1 MRLQRVAAVGLLLL
15 VSGCSRGGDE
25 SSTPETLPVSTEAAT
40 STTTSTSTTSSTQ
53 AESTPTTLS
62 AEDEV
67 LAVHLR
73 FMTEFFARDERDFTA
88 EELSARAAEVAVE
101 PLLTRIVERTTE
113 RAQEG
118 SYEISPG
125 YESKVVEVEV
135 DSDTATVLD
144 CSLDLG
150 VLYDAAGDVLID
162 ADQEHRLRRTVL
174 TLTETGWFVSEF
186 FTGGDPCTP
195 GA

>member
-1 MRLQRVAAVGLLLL
+1 MRLQKVAAVGLLLL
-15 VSGCSRGGDE
+15 VAGCSRGGDE
-25 SSTPETLPVSTEAAT
+25 SSTPETLPVSTEAPT
-40 STTTSTSTTSSTQ
+40 STTTITSTTSSTQ

-73 FMTEFFARDERDFTA
+73 FMTEFFARDERDFTT

-101 PLLTRIVERTTE
+101 PLLTRILERTAE
-113 RAQEG
+113 RAQDG

-125 YESKVVEVEV
+125 YESNVVEIEV
-135 DSDTATVLD
+135 DNDTATVLD
-144 CSLDLG
+144 CSLGRG
-150 VLYDAAGDVLID
+150 VLYDAAGEVLID
-162 ADQEHRLRRTVL
+162 ADHEHRLRRAVL
-174 TLTETGWFVSEF
+174 THTETGWFVSDF